1 MALIALGSAK
11 GSPGVTSA
19 ALALTL
25 QWPRNA
31 LLVDADL
38 AGSGIMSGFFRG
50 QLAHD
55 RGLQPLAIAHSHG
68 ELESR
73 LWDETVQIAEDD
85 ASKLLLPG
93 LTSPTAAPA
102 VSNLWAS
109 LSNQLVA
116 LERGGTDVIV
126 DLGRISWTNDD
137 REALLTMADQV
148 LLTTGSR
155 LPDVVASRGLA
166 AQRQRGLDPTA
177 RELANLSVL
186 TIGPGRPYQ
195 VKEIRDALGVPD
207 VGHIA
212 WDPVTAEVFAVG
224 ATVNARRY
232 QKSPLVRS
240 LRPVIDQIMARVEHR
255 RTRFSTAQE
264 AR

>member
-1 MALIALGSAK
+1 VALIALGSAK
-11 GSPGVTSA
+11 GSPGVTST

-50 QLAHD
+50 QLSHD
-55 RGLQPLAIAHSHG
+55 HGLQPLAIAHSHG

-73 LWDETVQIAEDD
+73 LWEETVPIVEND
-85 ASKLLLPG
+85 STKLLLPG
-93 LTSPTAAPA
+93 LTSPVAAPA
-102 VSNLWAS
+102 VSNMWAS
-109 LSNQLVA
+109 LGNQLAA
-116 LERGGTDVIV
+116 LERTGTDVIV
-126 DLGRISWTNDD
+126 DLGRLAWTGDD
-137 REALLTMADQV
+137 RESLLAVADQV
-148 LLTTGSR
+148 LVTTGSR
-155 LPDVVASRGLA
+155 LPDVVAARGLA
-166 AQRQRGLDPTA
+166 TQRLRGLDPTA

-195 VKEIRDALGVPD
+195 INEIRDVLGVPD
-207 VGHIA
+207 VGHVA
-212 WDPVTAEVFAVG
+212 WDPVTAEVFSVG

-232 QKSPLVRS
+232 QKSPLLRS
-240 LRPVIDQIMARVEHR
+240 LRPVIDQIMARVQHR

-264 AR
+264 VR